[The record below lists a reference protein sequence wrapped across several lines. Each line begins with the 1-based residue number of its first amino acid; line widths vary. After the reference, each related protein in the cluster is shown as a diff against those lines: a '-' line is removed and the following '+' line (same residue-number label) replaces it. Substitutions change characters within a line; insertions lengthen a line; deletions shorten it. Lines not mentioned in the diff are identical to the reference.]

1 MSTRSKFLVWVF
13 PVLALAS
20 VGFGYVSIVESQPHR
35 GLVSPSAPP
44 SEPRGRSQ
52 GTIAGLGIVEPAGQ
66 QIDVGTIVPGV
77 VEAIK
82 VSVGDKVGA
91 GSQLFV
97 IDTRLVKEEIEIKK
111 ADVAIA
117 EARLQQAIVN
127 ADDMRDQY
135 ERLTNL
141 SVGLS
146 VSDSA
151 LARRRYAANS
161 ADAATKVAQKALEG
175 AKSQLHAA
183 DVLLDVHSVRSP
195 IDGIVLQIN
204 IRAGEYAQSVSSSR
218 GLIVLGR
225 QAPLNVRVQIDEA
238 EIGRFSSGMHAYASP
253 RSNPEQHLELRFVQ
267 MEPIIAPK
275 KSLTGSATEKTDTRT
290 LTVVYTVEPS
300 EASLLVGQQL
310 DVYFDR
316 PPLAEK

>member
-1 MSTRSKFLVWVF
+1 MSTRSKLLVWLF
-13 PVLALAS
+13 PVLALVS
-20 VGFGYVSIVESQPHR
+20 VVFGYVSIVESQPHR
-35 GLVSPSAPP
+35 ALVSPGAPP
-44 SEPRGRSQ
+44 SEPRGRNQ
-52 GTIAGLGIVEPAGQ
+52 RTIAALGIVEPAGQ
-66 QIDVGTIVPGV
+66 QIDVGTILPGV
-77 VEAIK
+77 VEAVK
-82 VSVGDKVGA
+82 VSVGDKVEA
-91 GSQLFV
+91 GSPLFV
-97 IDTRLVKEEIEIKK
+97 IDTRMVREEIEIKK
-111 ADVAIA
+111 TEVAIA

-135 ERLTNL
+135 NRLTNL

-175 AKSQLHAA
+175 AKNQLHAA
-183 DVLLDVHSVRSP
+183 DVLLDVHSVKSP

-204 IRAGEYAQSVSSSR
+204 VRSGEYAQSVSTSK

-238 EIGRFSSGMHAYASP
+238 EISRFSSGMHAYASP
-253 RSNPEQHLELRFVQ
+253 RSNPEQHLELQFVQ
-267 MEPIIAPK
+267 IEPIIAPK
-275 KSLTGSATEKTDTRT
+275 KSLTGSATERTDTRT

-300 EASLLVGQQL
+300 EPALLVGQQL
-310 DVYFDR
+310 DVYLDH